1 MHIRKGE
8 GVTQKEHVNMFLVK
22 SAGKK
27 KIALEVLPWCS
38 NCEEKEGDI
47 CCCVGSAQPTVMS
60 TQSVRGTSGTSQ
72 SSLIDDWTLQRVH
85 LHPVPLQKHWWQANM
100 ISTILW
106 IRNEHRAVKWHQG
119 LFWGRQMDHLPLL
132 LFPAGHWSL
141 MVLAPLSKHIAA
153 KYPSRWTATMKKI
166 NNGNVM
172 FRKKKKPKPNKL
184 ENCFY
189 WLLCSSNSLEKQ
201 KGRKTEKHKATNAV

>member
-1 MHIRKGE
+1 
-8 GVTQKEHVNMFLVK
+8 MFLVK

-27 KIALEVLPWCS
+27 IALEVLP
-38 NCEEKEGDI
+38 
-47 CCCVGSAQPTVMS
+47 
-60 TQSVRGTSGTSQ
+60 VRGERGEYLLLCWLCLTHCDAYSISSGDLRNFTKLSDRW
-72 SSLIDDWTLQRVH
+72 LVLTKRCTCILFPFT
-85 LHPVPLQKHWWQANM
+85 KHWWQANT

-141 MVLAPLSKHIAA
+141 MVLAPLSKHVAA
-153 KYPSRWTATMKKI
+153 KYPSRWTATVKKI

-172 FRKKKKPKPNKL
+172 FTKTKTKTNKL
-184 ENCFY
+184 ENRVY
-189 WLLCSSNSLEKQ
+189 WLLCSSNSVEKQ
-201 KGRKTEKHKATNAV
+201 KGRKTKKCEATNAV